1 MPQEMIRVGLVGVTG
16 YTGMELARLLTGHQ
30 NMKLTAATSRTEA
43 GKRLGDL
50 YPFLNGLP
58 GADVILIEPEP
69 ELIAKE
75 CDLAFL
81 AVPHTAATE
90 MAAALVE
97 RGLKVVDLSADFRL
111 KNAETYEQWYKVEH
125 KRPDLLPEAV
135 YGLPELYASDI
146 AKARLVANPG
156 CYPTSII
163 LGMTAALAD
172 GLIET
177 HGIVADSKSGVSG
190 AGRSAK
196 LGSLYCEVADS
207 FKAYGIGTHRH
218 TPEIEQELSRL
229 AHGPMTISFN
239 PHLVPMNRG
248 ILSTIYAQLK
258 ALSQADAQR
267 CMRNMGGQPVGARPP
282 PASFPRPVMSVGRFC
297 DMSVIVDPRPTVS
310 SWYPSSTTSAA
321 AHPGRPSPTPTSC
334 AGFRSRPAH
343 ALRHDAVRP
352 PAARGAALNPRA
364 PPSPPGNDSPTPQS
378 DRKRTVPNRLAPVWN
393 RSFLACY
400 TALSQQAIVFNATK
414 SIIPKNWL

>member
-16 YTGMELARLLTGHQ
+16 YTGMELARLLTGHP

-111 KNAETYEQWYKVEH
+111 KSAETYEQWYKVEH

-190 AGRSAK
+190 AGNREHQIRHPCRAVPPSSVRSTAK
-196 LGSLYCEVADS
+196 S
-207 FKAYGIGTHRH
+207 R
-218 TPEIEQELSRL
+218 TPSRL
-229 AHGPMTISFN
+229 TASARTATPRKS
-239 PHLVPMNRG
+239 
-248 ILSTIYAQLK
+248 S
-258 ALSQADAQR
+258 
-267 CMRNMGGQPVGARPP
+267 RN
-282 PASFPRPVMSVGRFC
+282 C
-297 DMSVIVDPRPTVS
+297 
-310 SWYPSSTTSAA
+310 
-321 AHPGRPSPTPTSC
+321 
-334 AGFRSRPAH
+334 
-343 ALRHDAVRP
+343 
-352 PAARGAALNPRA
+352 
-364 PPSPPGNDSPTPQS
+364 
-378 DRKRTVPNRLAPVWN
+378 PVW
-393 RSFLACY
+393 R
-400 TALSQQAIVFNATK
+400 TG
-414 SIIPKNWL
+414 P